1 MKLLALIILISV
13 ISTSNARRRKKK
25 KQNNN
30 KIISIASND
39 EQRSAQIQLLDLEV
53 QEGIKVLT
61 PFQSGAG
68 KFSGKIKNCIRV
80 LGESDVGLSG
90 KAKSFYD
97 DCKNFIVT
105 RSQPKIVGMMK
116 RKQCQ
121 VIKVVLSRDQNA
133 NLSPEQD
140 AILPWCRQM
149 EIIEGDDKIGKKSEI
164 SRTVIQNSV
173 QEDKSV
179 TKEIYINRTNIIY
192 KKNLYIFLL
201 V

>member
-149 EIIEGDDKIGKKSEI
+149 EIIESDDKINTAEVT
-164 SRTVIQNSV
+164 RTLIQNPV
-173 QEDKSV
+173 QEDKDV
-179 TKEIYINRTNIIY
+179 TKQIYINRTNNI
-192 KKNLYIFLL
+192 KKMFIFCLFDAN
-201 V
+201 